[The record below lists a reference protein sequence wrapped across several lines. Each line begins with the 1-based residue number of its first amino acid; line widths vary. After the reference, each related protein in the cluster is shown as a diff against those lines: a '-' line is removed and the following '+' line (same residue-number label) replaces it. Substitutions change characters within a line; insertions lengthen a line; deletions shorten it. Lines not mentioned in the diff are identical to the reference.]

1 MVRDRTMSSRSRQNS
16 SRVRQTP
23 MRRPASKIRGKNAET
38 LRGVTPAALQAAIIR
53 PSASIAFTSFARK
66 FRQLAQIAFV
76 AISFF
81 ASSPFAFPSER
92 ARPIG
97 QHYTLALHP

>member
-1 MVRDRTMSSRSRQNS
+1 
-16 SRVRQTP
+16 

-81 ASSPFAFPSER
+81 ASSPFIVLLD
-92 ARPIG
+92 ARPFSDAP
-97 QHYTLALHP
+97 ALHPCP